1 MSFKVIT
8 LDELNK
14 EEFQPNW
21 VVPPGQTLQE
31 LIDMH
36 WSKDYDYAAL
46 MLGVS
51 RDYLTQLF
59 EGEVPMTAL
68 MAMKLQS
75 FFGVST
81 SFWYTSECI
90 YQLRKNYVKDSQE

>member
-21 VVPPGQTLQE
+21 VVHPGSILQE
-31 LIDMH
+31 LIDEH
-36 WSKDYDYAAL
+36 WGKDYNYAAL

-51 RDYLTQLF
+51 RDYLAQLF

-81 SFWYTSECI
+81 SFWYNSECI
-90 YQLRKNYVKDSQE
+90 YQLRKNCVKES

>member
-21 VVPPGQTLQE
+21 VATPGSILQE
-31 LIDMH
+31 LIDEH
-36 WSKDYDYAAL
+36 WGKDYNYAAL

-81 SFWYTSECI
+81 SFWYSSECI
-90 YQLRKNYVKDSQE
+90 YQLRKKHNGE

>member
-21 VVPPGQTLQE
+21 VTPPGQTLIPDGIAHFLE
-31 LIDMH
+31 H
-36 WSKDYDYAAL
+36 K
-46 MLGVS
+46 
-51 RDYLTQLF
+51 LF

-81 SFWYTSECI
+81 SFWYSSECI
-90 YQLRKNYVKDSQE
+90 YQLRKKHNGE